1 MKIFYKGMS
10 REEITRRVL
19 IAALALT
26 VLLELIIIIMFHD
39 IDYRSIIS
47 PLFLASTIPLLIFLL
62 KYKNKKLIFFW
73 SLSLFI
79 PYIVSLII
87 PSSGTLNGK
96 LGIEFWLYTVNSWSK
111 INWMGSEY
119 SELVEF
125 FRIKEIA
132 YVIGFI
138 NLLLRVGIV
147 AAILT
152 QIKLPPRAPSKA
164 AVMQSELDALKRQV
178 EEMKDKDGKE

>member
-1 MKIFYKGMS
+1 
-10 REEITRRVL
+10 
-19 IAALALT
+19 
-26 VLLELIIIIMFHD
+26 
-39 IDYRSIIS
+39 
-47 PLFLASTIPLLIFLL
+47 
-62 KYKNKKLIFFW
+62 
-73 SLSLFI
+73 
-79 PYIVSLII
+79 
-87 PSSGTLNGK
+87 
-96 LGIEFWLYTVNSWSK
+96 
-111 INWMGSEY
+111 MGSEY